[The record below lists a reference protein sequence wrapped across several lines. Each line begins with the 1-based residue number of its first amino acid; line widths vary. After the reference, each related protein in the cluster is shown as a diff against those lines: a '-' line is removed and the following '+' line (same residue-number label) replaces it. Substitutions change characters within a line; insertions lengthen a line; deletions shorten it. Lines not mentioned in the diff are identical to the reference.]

1 MTLFTT
7 LHRELSIPSDYHR
20 TGVSCYRPKPAPKIT
35 DVDRIKAIA
44 LLQGAG
50 IIEGPTTEDLLK
62 AIARRMEPLVAI
74 PPKRGGGRPPSEAT
88 LNGYLAAN
96 KARKQK
102 IVAGILADPTAET
115 VDLAKRLGVSE
126 KTIRNYRGILRR
138 EGRI

>member
-1 MTLFTT
+1 MTIFST
-7 LHRELSIPSDYHR
+7 LYRELSIPSDYHR
-20 TGVSCYRPKPAPKIT
+20 TGVSCYRPKRAPKIT
-35 DVDRIKAIA
+35 EVDRIKAIA

-50 IIEGPTTEDLLK
+50 ISDGPTPDDLLA